1 MAALAKKG
9 FLMADFNLENVDN
22 MYFDVLKE
30 IGNIGAG
37 NAASSLAQILQTKVD
52 MKVPRVELLDFDQ
65 IGDAIGGEEQIMAG
79 IYVLVQGDITGS
91 IMFLLEQHSAK
102 SLVRKLMM
110 GMATEG
116 DDMNEMEQSALKEI
130 GNIITGAY
138 LNSLSALTN
147 MTITESVPDLTIDMA
162 GAILSVPAIEFGMV
176 GDKMLMIQT
185 NFTDD
190 EEINGYFL
198 LVPDLP
204 SYSTL
209 LKALGVMQ

>member
-1 MAALAKKG
+1 
-9 FLMADFNLENVDN
+9 MADFNLENVDN

-185 NFTDD
+185 NCTDD